1 MKFNLQKMKIKIL
14 VVDDED
20 DILEFISY
28 NLINEGYKVKLAS
41 NGVEAIE
48 IAKKFLPDLIIL
60 DVMMPDMDGI
70 TTCHKIKSIEALSE
84 TIITFLSARSEDY
97 TQIAGLD
104 SGADDYIT
112 KPIRPR
118 LLLSRVNALLRRNSE
133 FNYQNSIL
141 NIGDLSLDSEKFVLR
156 YKNNVID
163 LTKKEFTLYELL
175 LSKPGK
181 VFKRKEILEKV
192 WGNDVIIGDR
202 TIDVHIRKI
211 RSKTNPNYIKTI
223 KGVGYKFEC

>member
-1 MKFNLQKMKIKIL
+1 MKIKIL

-28 NLINEGYKVKLAS
+28 NLINEGYEVKVAS
-41 NGVEAIE
+41 NGIEAIE

-118 LLLSRVNALLRRNSE
+118 LLLSRVNALLRRKSE
-133 FNYQNSIL
+133 FNNQDSII
-141 NIGDLSLDSEKFVLR
+141 NIGDLCLDSEKFIIK
-156 YKNNVID
+156 YKDNVVD
-163 LTKKEFTLYELL
+163 LTKKEFLLYELL
-175 LSKPGK
+175 LSKPGR
-181 VFKRKEILEKV
+181 VFKRNEILEKV
-192 WGNDVIIGDR
+192 WGNEVIIGDR

>member
-1 MKFNLQKMKIKIL
+1 MKIKIL

-28 NLINEGYKVKLAS
+28 NLINEGYEVKLAS

-118 LLLSRVNALLRRNSE
+118 LLLSRVNALIRRKSE
-133 FNYQNSIL
+133 FNNQDSIM
-141 NIGDLSLDSEKFVLR
+141 NIGDLFLDSEKFILK
-156 YKNNVID
+156 YKDNVVD
-163 LTKKEFTLYELL
+163 LTKKEFLLYELL
-175 LSKPGK
+175 LSKPGR
-181 VFKRKEILEKV
+181 VFKRNEILEKV
-192 WGNDVIIGDR
+192 WGNEVIIGDR

>member
-1 MKFNLQKMKIKIL
+1 MKIKIL

-28 NLINEGYKVKLAS
+28 NLINEGYEVKLAS
-41 NGVEAIE
+41 NGIEAIE

-118 LLLSRVNALLRRNSE
+118 LLLSRVNALLRRKSE
-133 FNYQNSIL
+133 FNNQDSIM
-141 NIGDLSLDSEKFVLR
+141 NIGDLFLDSEKFILK
-156 YKNNVID
+156 YKDNVVD
-163 LTKKEFTLYELL
+163 LTKKEFLLYELL
-175 LSKPGK
+175 LSKPGR
-181 VFKRKEILEKV
+181 VFKRNEILEKV
-192 WGNDVIIGDR
+192 WGNEVIIGDR